1 MVANDTNITLVC
13 GDTNNA
19 TEETGVFVANID
31 DTEIRATTID
41 DAVAAIE
48 EIIRTKGI
56 LAEENHIISN
66 NIELQCAGHE
76 NWTVISDK
84 FK

>member
-1 MVANDTNITLVC
+1 MVAKDSNITVVC

-19 TEETGVFVANID
+19 TEKTGAFVASID
-31 DTEIRATTID
+31 DTEIRATTMD
-41 DAVAAIE
+41 EAVAAIE
-48 EIIRTKGI
+48 EIITTKGM

-66 NIELQCAGHE
+66 NIELQCEGYE